1 MATGPAR
8 HEGGSPNVVGAIAL
22 AAACS
27 TIARHREAIEEHETR
42 LFERLRAGLDEV
54 TGVEVLSIFGDDS
67 DRVGV
72 VAFTVEGWDS
82 SLVSQV
88 LSVEHGI
95 GVRDGKFCA
104 HLLVDELLEDPWGER
119 PTTAVRASIG
129 LGSTLEGVERLVA
142 AVARLVEHGSD
153 AAWTRTANGW
163 TVEGVD
169 PRDVEVARPW

>member
-1 MATGPAR
+1 
-8 HEGGSPNVVGAIAL
+8 
-22 AAACS
+22 
-27 TIARHREAIEEHETR
+27 
-42 LFERLRAGLDEV
+42 
-54 TGVEVLSIFGDDS
+54 
-67 DRVGV
+67 

-119 PTTAVRASIG
+119 AATAVRASIG

-142 AVARLVEHGSD
+142 AVARLVEHGTD
-153 AAWTRTANGW
+153 ARWTLTGAGW
-163 TVEGVD
+163 AIEGTD
-169 PRDVEVARPW
+169 PRDIEVERPW